1 MKQIQLGIIEDE
13 PLVLETLEAFFAKQV
28 DVQVTLTATSVEN
41 FLKSMDDD
49 IPLDMVLL
57 DIGLPGI
64 SGLEGIRY
72 LKERRSELEIL
83 MLTAADD
90 SDKIFKALCEGAV
103 SYISKRTDLV
113 TIKEALIT
121 VHRGGAYMSP
131 AIARKV
137 IEHFGPQK
145 PQQEGNSD
153 GLTPR
158 QEQIARSLIEGLS
171 YKMIADRYDISMDT
185 VRDHIKKIYKKL
197 QINSKMELVNKINKD
212 DDK

>member
-13 PLVLETLEAFFAKQV
+13 PLVLETLEAFFSKQV
-28 DVQVTLTATSVEN
+28 DIQISLTATSVES
-41 FLKSMDDD
+41 FLKKLDENV
-49 IPLDMVLL
+49 PLDMVLL

-72 LKERRSELEIL
+72 LHERRSELDIL

-113 TIKEALIT
+113 TIKEALVT

-137 IEHFGPQK
+137 IEHFAPQK
-145 PQQEGNSD
+145 QQQEESGDS
-153 GLTPR
+153 LTPR

-171 YKMIADRYDISMDT
+171 YKMIADRYDIAVDT

-197 QINSKMELVNKINKD
+197 QINSKMELINKINKD

>member
-13 PLVLETLEAFFAKQV
+13 PLVLETLEAFFTKQV
-28 DVQVTLTATSVEN
+28 DVRVALTATSVES
-41 FLKSMDDD
+41 FLKSLDDH

-72 LKERRSELEIL
+72 LRERRSELDIL

-90 SDKIFKALCEGAV
+90 SDKIFRALCEGAV

-113 TIKEALIT
+113 TIKEALVT

-145 PQQEGNSD
+145 PQQEENSD

-171 YKMIADRYDISMDT
+171 YKMIADRYDISVDT

-197 QINSKMELVNKINKD
+197 QINSKMELINKINKD